1 MPVVLR
7 TTATNLPLQNKVD
20 KAFKTI
26 RAYERLNEEQSQ
38 NIEEL
43 KNILENIEKKY
54 TNWIDKFTG
63 YKIENFTILDQYR
76 VVHHSSTQYL
86 DELGRVHDTP
96 LQFFSLVVGASSEV
110 SNRVLSG
117 KSFVPACKYILTRW
131 YVCPRVVTR
140 VLERGCGGP
149 RICLTPS
156 VCLSVC
162 GMSVHRGSYILLKN
176 GGWVLAQSQWRT
188 LRSAG

>member
-140 VLERGCGGP
+140 VLVWGCGGAENLSEGCKP
-149 RICLTPS
+149 ECWKGESRGGRQCPW
-156 VCLSVC
+156 VCLFV
-162 GMSVHRGSYILLKN
+162 RGL
-176 GGWVLAQSQWRT
+176 
-188 LRSAG
+188 